1 MRRIL
6 LLIPAT
12 SYRATAFVEAARAMG
27 VEITVGS
34 NHKSTL
40 AAMNPAGFLSLDIH
54 NLPQAVETAR
64 SFAKKYPVDAVIG
77 VDDQSVIAASAI
89 AEELNLNH
97 NTIISVTAARNKY
110 IMREFLSQHNIP
122 QPAYRKASLN
132 DDKEKLNE
140 ITTYPAVVKPV
151 ALSGSRGVVKVTN
164 RQELHEAV
172 SLIRNIISTLVAH
185 EKGQEAKT
193 ILIEEY
199 IDGDEV
205 AVDGLLID
213 EKLHPLVLFDK
224 PEPLRGPFFEE
235 TMYTTPSRHSTKI
248 QSEIFEV
255 VKNAAQAMGLMT
267 GPVHAELRFNETGIY
282 LIELAARS
290 IGGYCAQIL
299 RFEDPATGTT
309 NSTLEELIVR
319 DALDEPVYSYR
330 REKDAVGVMML
341 PVPGRG
347 IVRKIYGKQEA
358 KQVPCITD
366 VVITVREGEE
376 LIPLPES
383 GKYPGFIFS
392 RAKRPVEV
400 ERALRKAH
408 SLLKFEMG

>member
-1 MRRIL
+1 M
-6 LLIPAT
+6 
-12 SYRATAFVEAARAMG
+12 
-27 VEITVGS
+27 
-34 NHKSTL
+34 
-40 AAMNPAGFLSLDIH
+40 
-54 NLPQAVETAR
+54 
-64 SFAKKYPVDAVIG
+64 
-77 VDDQSVIAASAI
+77 
-89 AEELNLNH
+89 
-97 NTIISVTAARNKY
+97 
-110 IMREFLSQHNIP
+110 
-122 QPAYRKASLN
+122 
-132 DDKEKLNE
+132 
-140 ITTYPAVVKPV
+140 
-151 ALSGSRGVVKVTN
+151 
-164 RQELHEAV
+164 
-172 SLIRNIISTLVAH
+172 
-185 EKGQEAKT
+185 
-193 ILIEEY
+193 
-199 IDGDEV
+199 
-205 AVDGLLID
+205 
-213 EKLHPLVLFDK
+213 FDK

-376 LIPLPES
+376 LIPLPEG